1 MQTVQENKYLN
12 RIITIPNLLSFFR
25 ICLIPVIVWLYLK
38 KEAYLTAAIVL
49 VLSGVTDVVD
59 GYIARHFGMISNFGK
74 AFDPIADK
82 LTQAAVLFCLIAR
95 FPLMLCPL
103 VMLVIK
109 EILSGSIALLAVRKT
124 HKVPSAVWHG
134 KATTVSLYAMMLIH
148 LVWYEIP
155 AAVSKAL
162 VVICAAV
169 MLLSAVL
176 YIRMYLAALRSEP
189 KEG

>member
-38 KEAYLTAAIVL
+38 KEEYLTAAIVL